1 MCGHF
6 PFACEPKSL
15 GFSSHFVSHT
25 GIRQG
30 GETHTN
36 SLPLGEARMRQFFLF
51 LTVADNMSSGKNIP
65 EALL

>member
-15 GFSSHFVSHT
+15 GFSSHFVSQT
-25 GIRQG
+25 GICQG

-36 SLPLGEARMRQFFLF
+36 SLPLGETGRRQFFLF
-51 LTVADNMSSGKNIP
+51 LTVADNMSSGKNIH